1 MNLGSLIK
9 EFKEPQQLFMKV
21 IHRYPELFKWM
32 DDELYLKFF
41 YRIVMGKKLNL
52 DNPQTFNE
60 KLQWLK
66 LHDRKDIYTIMV
78 DKYEAKKYV
87 AEHIGE
93 EYIIPTLGVWDSFD
107 DIDFD
112 SLPNQFVLKCTHD
125 SGGLVVC
132 RDKSTFDKNTARK
145 KINRSMK
152 SNFFWFGREWPYK
165 NVKPRI
171 IAEKYMEDTR
181 SSDLKDYK
189 FFCFGGMAK
198 CYKVDFD
205 RFKEHH
211 ANYFDANGK
220 LLPFGERIC
229 PPLVDRKLDTPKNM
243 EEMRQLAEK
252 LSSEV
257 PFLRADFYDVDGKN
271 YFGELTFFPASGFGQ
286 FTSDEWDQR
295 LGKWIPIG
303 GRGHILKNRD
313 LVFVF
318 SNMSPNSSSINDY
331 GCGLK
336 DYKLYC
342 FSGKMK
348 LLLITQDRNKKMTTG
363 DYFDENGNHLDMT
376 WGFPNAKTVPEIPK
390 NFSLMKKLAEALS
403 TGMTEL
409 RVDFYNIND
418 HVYFGELT
426 FYDGSGFE
434 RIEPEH
440 YNKTMGDWID
450 LPLI

>member
-1 MNLGSLIK
+1 MKMGNLII
-9 EFKEPQQLFMKV
+9 EFKEPRQLFMKV

-41 YRIVMGKKLNL
+41 YRVVIGKRLNL

-66 LHDRKDIYTIMV
+66 LHDRKEIYTTMV

-87 AEHIGE
+87 AERIGE

-125 SGGLVVC
+125 SGGLVIC
-132 RDKSTFDKNTARK
+132 RDKSRFDKKAARK
-145 KINRSMK
+145 KINRSLK

-211 ANYFDANGK
+211 ANYFDMDGN
-220 LLPFGERIC
+220 LLPFGEKIC
-229 PPLVDRKLDTPKNM
+229 PPLFDRKLNTPRNVEVM
-243 EEMRQLAEK
+243 HQLAEK
-252 LSSEV
+252 LSSQV
-257 PFLRADFYDVDGKN
+257 SFLRVDFYDVDGN
-271 YFGELTFFPASGFGQ
+271 TYFGELTFYPASGLGQ
-286 FTSDEWDQR
+286 FTSDEWNQK
-295 LGKWIPIG
+295 LGEWIPVG
-303 GRGHILKNRD
+303 G
-313 LVFVF
+313 
-318 SNMSPNSSSINDY
+318 
-331 GCGLK
+331 
-336 DYKLYC
+336 
-342 FSGKMK
+342 
-348 LLLITQDRNKKMTTG
+348 
-363 DYFDENGNHLDMT
+363 
-376 WGFPNAKTVPEIPK
+376 EIYSRK
-390 NFSLMKKLAEALS
+390 S
-403 TGMTEL
+403 
-409 RVDFYNIND
+409 
-418 HVYFGELT
+418 
-426 FYDGSGFE
+426 
-434 RIEPEH
+434 
-440 YNKTMGDWID
+440 
-450 LPLI
+450 